1 MRVIIRGIRLVDQ
14 GRATK
19 MKYLQ
24 IRGVSRTI
32 LGLLLFWMVTPVFAH
47 HSVTSEFDPDK
58 EFSVTGVLT
67 RVAWTNPHVYWW
79 VDVKDESGNIVTY
92 SFEGNPPGMYHRA
105 GLHKDDWKI
114 GEVVTVTAV
123 AAKDGTKH
131 LGFGKVIKYSDGH
144 SIVLKV
150 GGE

>member
-1 MRVIIRGIRLVDQ
+1 MTRRNLHDV
-14 GRATK
+14 
-19 MKYLQ
+19 
-24 IRGVSRTI
+24 
-32 LGLLLFWMVTPVFAH
+32 LLAAVALLSVAIPAVAH
-47 HSVTSEFDPDK
+47 HSVTAEFDPGK

-67 RVAWTNPHVYWW
+67 KILWVNPHVYWFL
-79 VDVKDESGNIVTY
+79 DVKDESGKVETW

-105 GLHKDDWKI
+105 GVRKDDWKI
-114 GEVVTVTAV
+114 GEEITVTAV

-131 LGFGKVIKYSDGH
+131 LGFAKMFKYQDGH

>member
-1 MRVIIRGIRLVDQ
+1 MNYVKSQR
-14 GRATK
+14 
-19 MKYLQ
+19 
-24 IRGVSRTI
+24 VSRTFLGI
-32 LGLLLFWMVTPVFAH
+32 LLIGVAIPVFAH
-47 HSVTSEFDPDK
+47 HSVTSEFDPGK

-79 VDVKDESGNIVTY
+79 VDVKDDSGNIVTY

-105 GLHKDDWKI
+105 GLHKDDWKV

-123 AAKDGTKH
+123 AAKDGSKH
-131 LGFGKVIKYSDGH
+131 LGFGKIIKYSDGH